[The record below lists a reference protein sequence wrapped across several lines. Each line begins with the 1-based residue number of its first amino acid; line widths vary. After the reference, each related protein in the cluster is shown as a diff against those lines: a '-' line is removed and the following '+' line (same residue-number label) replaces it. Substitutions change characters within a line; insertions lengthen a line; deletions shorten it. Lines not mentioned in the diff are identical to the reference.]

1 MVFLVLDILFARLF
15 WRLRERICKMNY
27 IIAARYNGRGELVS
41 EGEDMQLDCQAA
53 RDILMRLNQMEY
65 ADEAGAAKQA
75 DSEAR
80 F

>member
-1 MVFLVLDILFARLF
+1 
-15 WRLRERICKMNY
+15 MNY

-53 RDILMRLNQMEY
+53 RDILARLNQTEY
-65 ADEAGAAKQA
+65 ADDDGAAKQA
-75 DSEAR
+75 DGGGQ